1 MKWSTLGVIILLGNY
16 PTFLQIYMGI
26 SMYDY
31 EVKGK
36 IDFCNEKIYNF
47 CSGVFKQNI
56 EIA

>member
-1 MKWSTLGVIILLGNY
+1 MKWSTLGVIILLSNY

-36 IDFCNEKIYNF
+36 IDFCNEKIYVRPKLLLWSF
-47 CSGVFKQNI
+47 
-56 EIA
+56 